1 MTKSLKIRV
10 KGRVQGVGFRYN
22 TRRMAQKYD
31 ISGYVKNEPE
41 GTVYIEA
48 SGEEEAMDRF
58 VLWCHKGPA
67 WARVDKVEVQEIP
80 NLKNDGFIVK

>member
-1 MTKSLKIRV
+1 
-10 KGRVQGVGFRYN
+10 
-22 TRRMAQKYD
+22 MAQKYD